1 MAVVARLI
9 YVISDLHL
17 GGEAQPGKRG
27 FRICTHEA
35 ELAGFINSLTK
46 MDGPAIELVLN
57 GDVIDFLA
65 EPIAG
70 NPPRWSAFHYPETIA
85 VKCMDDVATRSAT
98 SVVFTALKGFLGKGH
113 RLVILPGNHD
123 SELNLPAV
131 RRSLR
136 GHVGADRG
144 ADYEF
149 IAHGE
154 AYRVGD
160 VLIEH
165 GDRMDDMN
173 FVDYH
178 MLRRLCGI
186 VSRGKA
192 VREEFLFDP
201 PAGSKLVAEVIN
213 DIKKTYSF
221 VDLLKPEVEAAFPVI
236 LALEPGR
243 RRQLL
248 KIAQALAEGK
258 VRRKQQLRRY
268 DSNISAR
275 ADPPVPVEAGGS
287 VCDELE
293 EILVRTVG
301 RADFAMPGGEAG
313 TTRTVQEISLL
324 DLGRGLASLLLG
336 NRDDSWEQ
344 RLHDLFDA
352 MRAFQN
358 VDAFDRSVET
368 NTAYLNEARNLAY
381 GPIRHVV
388 FGHTHLAK
396 QVPLAGGGFYFN
408 SGTWA
413 DVMELPRDILD
424 TTRRF
429 APLAELEELMRDLVA
444 NDFSRHIV
452 FRPTYVRIEQ
462 DLAGHSVG
470 QQLLD
475 YSGVSAK

>member
-1 MAVVARLI
+1 MAVVARII

-65 EPIAG
+65 EPIADT
-70 NPPRWSAFHYPETIA
+70 PPRWSAFHYPEQIA
-85 VKCMDDVATRSAT
+85 LGCLDRVVNRSA
-98 SVVFTALKGFLGKGH
+98 SVFTALRGFLGKH

-165 GDRMDDMN
+165 GDWMDDMN

-178 MLRRLCGI
+178 VLRRVCGI
-186 VSRGKA
+186 VSRGMA
-192 VREEFLFDP
+192 VREEFLSDP

-221 VDLLKPEVEAAFPVI
+221 VDLLKPDVEATFPVI

-243 RRQLL
+243 RRELL
-248 KIAQALAEGK
+248 KIAKALAEGK
-258 VRRKQQLRRY
+258 ARRRQQLRRY
-268 DSNISAR
+268 DSNIAAR
-275 ADPPVPVEAGGS
+275 ADPPVAEAADRYATNWRRSWFGRLAGRIS
-287 VCDELE
+287 PCLKGKPGRR
-293 EILVRTVG
+293 VRCRRSPCLTWVAVWHRYYLG
-301 RADFAMPGGEAG
+301 TG
-313 TTRTVQEISLL
+313 TTIGNCGSTISSTLCVRSRT
-324 DLGRGLASLLLG
+324 
-336 NRDDSWEQ
+336 
-344 RLHDLFDA
+344 
-352 MRAFQN
+352 
-358 VDAFDRSVET
+358 
-368 NTAYLNEARNLAY
+368 
-381 GPIRHVV
+381 
-388 FGHTHLAK
+388 
-396 QVPLAGGGFYFN
+396 
-408 SGTWA
+408 
-413 DVMELPRDILD
+413 
-424 TTRRF
+424 
-429 APLAELEELMRDLVA
+429 
-444 NDFSRHIV
+444 
-452 FRPTYVRIEQ
+452 
-462 DLAGHSVG
+462 
-470 QQLLD
+470 
-475 YSGVSAK
+475 